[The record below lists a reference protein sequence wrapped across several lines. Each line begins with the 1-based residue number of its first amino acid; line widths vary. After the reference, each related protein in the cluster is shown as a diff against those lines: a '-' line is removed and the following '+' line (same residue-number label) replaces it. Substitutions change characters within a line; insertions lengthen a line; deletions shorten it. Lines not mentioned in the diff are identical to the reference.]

1 MNIQLQLKPE
11 IEARLIAQAATQG
24 LSVEAYVES
33 LIEDSL
39 KTNSEQSAYKV
50 STKQAALNDWEYA
63 INEINDSDAR
73 KQQQRKQNIKQLF
86 DSWNELDEQQE
97 TLEIIECMKGISI

>member
-33 LIEDSL
+33 LIEDNL
-39 KTNSEQSAYKV
+39 KTKSVRSADKV
-50 STKQAALNDWEYA
+50 STQEQWDA
-63 INEINDSDAR
+63 I
-73 KQQQRKQNIKQLF
+73 KQQQRKENIKQLF
-86 DSWNELDEQQE
+86 DSWNDLDEQQEQQE
-97 TLEIIECMKGISI
+97 TLEIIESMKGISI